1 MDLRHVRTVVTMA
14 DLRSLRKTA
23 ERIHLSPA
31 AVHKHLGL
39 MEESLGVPLF
49 ERNGR
54 VLLPTQSLETLL
66 PNLRGLLSDH
76 DATVQTA
83 SELKGNKRGRVRI
96 ASGPAAANYLL
107 PPLLE
112 KFHKTYPGI
121 EIQLETAPP
130 NLMVD
135 RLGSGALDVV
145 LITGPFPH
153 SDRVAEAASWST
165 AIVLVTALPDL
176 PSRCQ
181 LKSLAEAPFIL
192 HPTGASFLGRLISD
206 YFDRAGFAPKVM
218 MHCENTDTIK
228 AMLKR
233 RMGVAMLPIWCL
245 TDELGDKSLRVIHQ
259 KEAPL
264 LANFTLL
271 VRNTDLAPQAARALV
286 EMAVA
291 FPWKHMTR
299 QS

>member
-14 DLRSLRKTA
+14 DLRNLRKTA
-23 ERIHLSPA
+23 ERIYLSPA

-39 MEESLGVPLF
+39 MEDSLGVPLF
-49 ERNGR
+49 ERKGR
-54 VLLPTQSLETLL
+54 VLLPTQALETLL
-66 PNLRGLLSDH
+66 PNLRGLLADH
-76 DATVQTA
+76 DAAVQTA

-121 EIQLETAPP
+121 EIQLESAPP

-135 RLGSGALDVV
+135 RLGSGALDVA
-145 LITGPFPH
+145 LTGPFPH
-153 SDRVAEAASWST
+153 SDRVMEAAKWST
-165 AIVLVTALPDL
+165 SIVLVTALTEL
-176 PSRCQ
+176 PARCH
-181 LKSLAEAPFIL
+181 LRSLAGAPFII
-192 HPTGASFLGRLISD
+192 HPPGASFLGRLIAD
-206 YFDRAGFAPKVM
+206 YFDRAGFVPKVM

-245 TDELGDKSLRVIHQ
+245 TDELPTNRCV
-259 KEAPL
+259 
-264 LANFTLL
+264 
-271 VRNTDLAPQAARALV
+271 
-286 EMAVA
+286 
-291 FPWKHMTR
+291 
-299 QS
+299 